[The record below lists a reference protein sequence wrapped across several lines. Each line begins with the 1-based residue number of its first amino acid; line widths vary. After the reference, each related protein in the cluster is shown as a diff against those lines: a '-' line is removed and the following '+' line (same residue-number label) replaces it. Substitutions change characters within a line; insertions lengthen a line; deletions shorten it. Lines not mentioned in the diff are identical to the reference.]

1 MITVTTIAELQQ
13 ALLEHRQTGKTIGF
27 VPTMGNLH
35 QGHLSLVDKAKE
47 MSDVVVVSLFVNPTQ
62 FGPNEDFDSY
72 PRTFDADCEKLL
84 NHDTDIVFAPSVEE
98 VYPGF
103 SDNPARPNLTS
114 VHVADLGQ
122 DHCGASRPGHFDGV
136 TTIVTK
142 LFNMVRPDIAV
153 FGQKDFQQLAI
164 IRRMVQD
171 LNIPV
176 TIIGAPILREA
187 NGLAMSSRN
196 GYLSQEQKDHAAGI
210 QRVLQWAKEQLLNH
224 KLSFDQVEQ
233 SAVNQLTEQG
243 FRVDYFNIANADTL
257 QVAETS
263 DKNLVILAAAFL
275 GKVRLIDNV
284 TLNL

>member
-1 MITVTTIAELQQ
+1 MITVKTIAELQQ

-84 NHDTDIVFAPSVEE
+84 NHDTDIVFAPSVED

-114 VHVADLGQ
+114 VHVADLGK

-171 LNIPV
+171 LNMPV

-284 TLNL
+284 TLTL